1 MEKVEF
7 VVVGAGLAGLATA
20 MVLAEAG
27 AEVLVVER
35 GDYPGS
41 KNVTGGRLYLGPVRP
56 YLPDLWD
63 KAPLERRVVKERL
76 AMMTPDSSITVELNS
91 ERFRSPP
98 YPSYTLLRATFD
110 QWLADQAAERGAL
123 VISGYK
129 VDDLV
134 IEEGRVAG
142 IVSAG
147 DEIRADA
154 IVAADGALSFIAE
167 KAGLRKRL
175 AAKNYAVAAKEVIEL
190 PAPTIEDRF
199 GLEEGEG
206 AAQLFFGDLTQGM
219 SGGGFLYTNRESL
232 SLGLVIA
239 IHDLMEQIK
248 PGRNVEQSPA
258 SPHDL
263 LEAFK
268 ARPEIRPLIAGG
280 HPVEYSAHVIPEGGF
295 QALPRLVTDGMVVVG
310 DAAGFALN
318 MGVTVRGMDFA
329 LASGVMAA
337 RALLHARERGDF
349 SAASLAYY
357 ETLLKDSFVWQDL
370 KTFQHTPDFF
380 ANPRLFEFY
389 PSVACDLLERIM
401 WIGEEPK
408 KKFSKTVFQT
418 ARQNFLQAGVLKDLL
433 GAWKI

>member
-1 MEKVEF
+1 MEEVEF
-7 VVVGAGLAGLATA
+7 VIVGAGVAGLATA

-56 YLPDLWD
+56 YLSDLWD

-76 AMMTPDSSITVELNS
+76 AMMAPESSITVELNS
-91 ERFRSPP
+91 ERFRTLP

-110 QWLADQAAERGAL
+110 RWLADQAAERGAL

-134 IEEGRVAG
+134 VEDGRVAG

-154 IVAADGALSFIAE
+154 TVAADGALSFMAE
-167 KAGLRKRL
+167 KAGLRERL
-175 AAKNYAVAAKEVIEL
+175 AAKSYGVAAKEVIEL
-190 PAPTIEDRF
+190 PSQTIEDRF
-199 GLEEGEG
+199 GLEKEEG
-206 AAQLFFGDLTQGM
+206 AAQLFFGSLTQGM
-219 SGGGFLYTNRESL
+219 FGGGFLYTNRESL
-232 SLGLVIA
+232 SLGLVVA
-239 IHDLMEQIK
+239 IHDLMEQSS
-248 PGRNVEQSPA
+248 PGRSVEQPPV

-268 ARPEIRPLIAGG
+268 ARPEVRPLIAGG
-280 HPVEYSAHVIPEGGF
+280 HPVEYSAHIIPEGGF
-295 QALPRLVTDGMVVVG
+295 RALPRLVTDGMVVVG

-318 MGVTVRGMDFA
+318 TGVAVRGLDFA

-337 RALLHARERGDF
+337 RALLRAREGGDF
-349 SAASLAYY
+349 SAASLTYY
-357 ETLLKDSFVWQDL
+357 EALLKDSFVWQDL
-370 KTFQHTPDFF
+370 KTFRHTPDFF
-380 ANPRLFEFY
+380 ASPRLFEFY
-389 PSVACDLLERIM
+389 PSVVCDLLERMM

-408 KKFSKTVFQT
+408 EKLSGTVFR
-418 ARQNFLQAGVLKDLL
+418 AVRQSFLRVGVLKDLL
-433 GAWKI
+433 GMWKI